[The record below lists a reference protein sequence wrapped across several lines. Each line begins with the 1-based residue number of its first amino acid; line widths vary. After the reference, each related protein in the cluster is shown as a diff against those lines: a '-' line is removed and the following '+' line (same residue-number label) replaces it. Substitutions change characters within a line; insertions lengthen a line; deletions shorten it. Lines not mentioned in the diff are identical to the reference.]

1 MAKQGAGAMSL
12 EEELATM
19 VRLREYSVGVDL
31 KRVNYRISGLQ
42 NAIAVA
48 DKRQAVAPELAGT
61 KAHLS
66 LEAYLDEEFRL
77 LGVAP
82 YIYHIQPIHD
92 IYPPGSPRA
101 VTIASVAPI
110 NVEAVRN
117 SLFSIEM
124 LYWRLGRRRSQSIA
138 SFMKQQLEADG
149 CVGIAIC
156 DYRDQ
161 FSRKR
166 GRIIV
171 KGRLFKLLRKEGS
184 RCI

>member
-1 MAKQGAGAMSL
+1 MSL
-12 EEELATM
+12 EEELATL

-31 KRVNYRISGLQ
+31 KRVNYRIAKLQ

-66 LEAYLDEEFRL
+66 LEEYLDEEFWLMHVNPHIAHIMPIRDI
-77 LGVAP
+77 GVL
-82 YIYHIQPIHD
+82 
-92 IYPPGSPRA
+92 PRA
-101 VTIASVAPI
+101 VTIASIDPI
-110 NVEAVRN
+110 N
-117 SLFSIEM
+117 IESM
-124 LYWRLGRRRSQSIA
+124 QYAISAIEILYGRMGSKQSQSVA

-149 CVGIAIC
+149 CAGIAIC

-166 GRIIV
+166 GQLISE
-171 KGRLFKLLRKEGS
+171 GRLLKALRAEGS
-184 RCI
+184 R